1 MAVKTERI
9 KKVGLLNGDGEI
21 EEASRL
27 YAVTE
32 ANKMVIYIIIP
43 QSSYEVKLWR
53 IVIVVT
59 LVVQREE

>member
-1 MAVKTERI
+1 VAVKTERI

-27 YAVTE
+27 YVVTE

-43 QSSYEVKLWR
+43 QFSYEVKLWR
-53 IVIVVT
+53 LVIVVA
-59 LVVQREE
+59 LVAR

>member
-53 IVIVVT
+53 IVIVVA
-59 LVVQREE
+59 LVARREE

>member
-27 YAVTE
+27 YVVTE

-43 QSSYEVKLWR
+43 QFSYEVKLWR
-53 IVIVVT
+53 LVIVVA
-59 LVVQREE
+59 LVAR

>member
-1 MAVKTERI
+1 MAVETERI

-27 YAVTE
+27 YVVTE

-43 QSSYEVKLWR
+43 QFSYEVKLWR
-53 IVIVVT
+53 LVIVVA
-59 LVVQREE
+59 LVAR

>member
-21 EEASRL
+21 EAASRL
-27 YAVTE
+27 CVVNE

-43 QSSYEVKLWR
+43 QFRYEVKLCR
-53 IVIVVT
+53 LVT
-59 LVVQREE
+59 AVALVARREE

>member
-9 KKVGLLNGDGEI
+9 KKVGPLNGDGEI

-27 YAVTE
+27 YVVTE

-43 QSSYEVKLWR
+43 QFSYEVKLWR
-53 IVIVVT
+53 LVIVVA
-59 LVVQREE
+59 LVAR